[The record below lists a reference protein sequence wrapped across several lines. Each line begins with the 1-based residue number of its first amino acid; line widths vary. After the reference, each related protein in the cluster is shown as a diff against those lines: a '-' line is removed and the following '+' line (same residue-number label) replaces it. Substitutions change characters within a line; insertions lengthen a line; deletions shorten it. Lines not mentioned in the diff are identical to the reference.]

1 MSMRKERKTDLAAM
15 LKAFLDDVVAKHVL
29 HEGYGMRLHLLK
41 HCHYLLW
48 WGICQLLLY
57 EATAVLIPAEVVHI
71 SFDILHHIVTDNL
84 VTSNQNS
91 GAAPHCDCQFSMQTT
106 TEVMHMTFDVLH
118 HIVTVNSIMKMR
130 SHAHSLSSPAPCCDS
145 QLGNRQSEKVVLLI
159 RNQTTIM
166 VSCTT
171 L

>member
-57 EATAVLIPAEVVHI
+57 EATAMLIPAEVVHI
-71 SFDILHHIVTDNL
+71 
-84 VTSNQNS
+84 
-91 GAAPHCDCQFSMQTT
+91 P
-106 TEVMHMTFDVLH
+106 FDVLH
-118 HIVTVNSIMKMR
+118 HGVTVILVIG
-130 SHAHSLSSPAPCCDS
+130 HLSD
-145 QLGNRQSEKVVLLI
+145 R
-159 RNQTTIM
+159 
-166 VSCTT
+166 
-171 L
+171 